1 MCVGKMSEFDRA
13 KWPRQIIDATV
24 IGVLS
29 AGAGYLDHMV
39 LDEPY
44 TIGLFS
50 FLHIGLFALNGV
62 WFGAWGVLAVYIGE
76 TAVVMPA
83 LGRDMALLQSFS
95 ALLVALIPA
104 WAFRY
109 FKADPR
115 IRTSRDGALFLLFGV
130 ILLSLAS
137 TLTTPTIFYIY
148 GYGDMNWLVHTM
160 PWQFYY
166 TSIPTL
172 FLSFPL
178 LLIGSKTVIEAR
190 AYCKGWFS

>member
-13 KWPRQIIDATV
+13 KWPRQIIDAAV

-83 LGRDMALLQSFS
+83 LGRDMAFASVIQRLVGSSYSCFGFQILQS
-95 ALLVALIPA
+95 
-104 WAFRY
+104 
-109 FKADPR
+109 
-115 IRTSRDGALFLLFGV
+115 
-130 ILLSLAS
+130 
-137 TLTTPTIFYIY
+137 
-148 GYGDMNWLVHTM
+148 
-160 PWQFYY
+160 
-166 TSIPTL
+166 
-172 FLSFPL
+172 
-178 LLIGSKTVIEAR
+178 
-190 AYCKGWFS
+190 